1 MHPGIVYRAYA
12 AGSGSLIMRS
22 HLFLHGVAKLVIE
35 RKPLTGYNG
44 DRVNTIQITVTDSDG
59 RIDTTMMLFAP
70 DGGEI
75 TFEEVKP

>member
-1 MHPGIVYRAYA
+1 
-12 AGSGSLIMRS
+12 MRS